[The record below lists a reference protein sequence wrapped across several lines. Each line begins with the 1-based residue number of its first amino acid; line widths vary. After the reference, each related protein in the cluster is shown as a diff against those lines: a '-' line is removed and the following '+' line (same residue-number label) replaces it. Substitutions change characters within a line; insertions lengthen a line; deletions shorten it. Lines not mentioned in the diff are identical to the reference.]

1 MKERCIILNG
11 NGTKNIVPVERIA
24 LVSLKENKNGYDTTF
39 DATFYID
46 NAITISLTD
55 LSAEDTNKI
64 IDIMQYKVKEA

>member
-24 LVSLKENKNGYDTTF
+24 VVSLKENDDKTGY

-46 NAITISLTD
+46 TATTITINN

-64 IDIMQYKVKEA
+64 IDIMQYKVKEG

>member
-24 LVSLKENKNGYDTTF
+24 LVSLNENDNKTGYN
-39 DATFYID
+39 ATFYID
-46 NAITISLTD
+46 NAITITLSD

-64 IDIMQYKVKEA
+64 IDIMQYKV